1 MNISRRA
8 FLQAIIGAFILGYTG
23 MGRAEEDTSRRPN
36 VVFLLADQWRA
47 SATGYAG
54 DPNVKTPNLDK
65 LAKESINF
73 ETAVS
78 VCPLCTPYR
87 ASLLT
92 GRFPTTTGMI
102 TCDIPLAGKELCM
115 AEIFKT
121 AGYETAYIGKWHLN
135 GYGGRT
141 AYIPPERRQGFDY
154 WKATEC
160 DHNYLKSHYYL
171 YDNQTDP
178 WQMNNLVNKP
188 EHAELQKQL
197 DTQLKAGLKKIGDDF
212 HPSNYYLDKWG
223 YKQEGSS
230 LSFGE
235 QK

>member
-8 FLQAIIGAFILGYTG
+8 FLQAIIGAFILGNAG
-23 MGRAEEDTSRRPN
+23 VGRAEEDTSRRHN

-87 ASLLT
+87 AALLT

-102 TCDIPLAGKELCM
+102 TCDIPLADKVC
-115 AEIFKT
+115 F
-121 AGYETAYIGKWHLN
+121 
-135 GYGGRT
+135 
-141 AYIPPERRQGFDY
+141 PPAMTNICHG
-154 WKATEC
+154 
-160 DHNYLKSHYYL
+160 
-171 YDNQTDP
+171 
-178 WQMNNLVNKP
+178 
-188 EHAELQKQL
+188 
-197 DTQLKAGLKKIGDDF
+197 
-212 HPSNYYLDKWG
+212 
-223 YKQEGSS
+223 
-230 LSFGE
+230 
-235 QK
+235 